1 MTTLGIVILFGS
13 SLILLAL
20 AFGYFIRARRY
31 YEDAETVCHQNRK
44 IARQNLKVLRK
55 GTPPIYANGE
65 LNALY
70 FIEELE
76 KKQLDK

>member
-1 MTTLGIVILFGS
+1 MIASIVILSGA
-13 SLILLAL
+13 LVCLAL
-20 AFGYFIRARRY
+20 AFGYFLRARRY
-31 YEDAETVCHQNRK
+31 YEDAAIVCHQNRK
-44 IARQNLKVLRK
+44 IARQNLRILRK
-55 GTPPIYANGE
+55 GMPPIYANVE